1 MKKSKMRNPLLHIA
15 ILESSR
21 IICEGLQTIL
31 YQSDLDCR
39 VHRSET
45 LEELSE
51 LLETTSVDIL
61 IANPLQFVNREKEIR
76 KIRKLHP
83 SMSIAGIDFGVIQ
96 KQSMVTDISFT
107 LYDSA
112 EHIIHALSKL
122 GKKNQSAALQK
133 NEDDN
138 LTKREIEVL
147 TGLVNGLMNKEI
159 ADSLNISIHTVV
171 RHRKNI
177 TMKTGIRSQSG
188 LTIYAISKKIVS
200 IEDIEI

>member
-1 MKKSKMRNPLLHIA
+1 MRKPSLHIA
-15 ILESSR
+15 ILEPSR
-21 IICEGLQTIL
+21 IISEGLQTVL

-39 VHRSET
+39 IHRTET
-45 LEELSE
+45 LEEFTE
-51 LLETTSVDIL
+51 LLETVPVDIL
-61 IANPLQFVNREKEIR
+61 IANPLQFVNREKEVR
-76 KIRKLHP
+76 KIRKQYSSL
-83 SMSIAGIDFGVIQ
+83 SVAGIDYGIIQ
-96 KQSMVTDISFT
+96 KQSMLTDLSFT
-107 LYDSA
+107 LYDST
-112 EHIIHALSKL
+112 EHILHVLAKL
-122 GKKNQSAALQK
+122 DKQNRSAALQK

-147 TGLVNGLMNKEI
+147 TGLVNGMMNKEI
-159 ADSLNISIHTVV
+159 ADSLHISIHTVV

>member
-1 MKKSKMRNPLLHIA
+1 MRKPSLHIA
-15 ILESSR
+15 ILEPSR
-21 IICEGLQTIL
+21 IICEGLQTVL

-39 VHRSET
+39 IHRIET
-45 LEELSE
+45 LEELTE
-51 LLETTSVDIL
+51 LLETVPVDIL
-61 IANPLQFVNREKEIR
+61 ITNPLQFVNREKEVR
-76 KIRKLHP
+76 KIRKQYP
-83 SMSIAGIDFGVIQ
+83 SLSVAGIDYGIIQ
-96 KQSMVTDISFT
+96 KQSMLTDLSFT

-112 EHIIHALSKL
+112 EHIVNVLSKL
-122 GKKNQSAALQK
+122 DKQNRSAALQK

-147 TGLVNGLMNKEI
+147 TGLVNGQMNKEI

-188 LTIYAISKKIVS
+188 LTIYAISKKI
-200 IEDIEI
+200 

>member
-1 MKKSKMRNPLLHIA
+1 MPKPSLHIA
-15 ILESSR
+15 ILEPSR

-39 VHRSET
+39 IHRIET
-45 LEELSE
+45 LEEFTE
-51 LLETTSVDIL
+51 LLETVTVNIL
-61 IANPLQFVNREKEIR
+61 ITNPLQFVNREKEVR
-76 KIRKLHP
+76 KIRRQYP
-83 SMSIAGIDFGVIQ
+83 SISIAGIDYGIIQ
-96 KQSMVTDISFT
+96 KQSMLTDLSFT
-107 LYDSA
+107 LYDSS
-112 EHIIHALSKL
+112 EHIIHLLSKL
-122 GKKNQSAALQK
+122 DKQNRSYTMQK

-188 LTIYAISKKIVS
+188 LTIYAISKKIVA

>member
-1 MKKSKMRNPLLHIA
+1 MRKPSLHIA
-15 ILESSR
+15 ILEPSR
-21 IICEGLQTIL
+21 IICEGLQAIL

-39 VHRSET
+39 IHRTET
-45 LEELSE
+45 LEELIE
-51 LLETTSVDIL
+51 LLETVPVDIL
-61 IANPLQFVNREKEIR
+61 ITNPLQFVNREKEVR
-76 KIRKLHP
+76 KIRKQYP
-83 SMSIAGIDFGVIQ
+83 SLSVAGIDYGIIQ
-96 KQSMVTDISFT
+96 KQLMLTDLSFT

-112 EHIIHALSKL
+112 EHIVNVLSKL
-122 GKKNQSAALQK
+122 DKQNRSAALQK

-147 TGLVNGLMNKEI
+147 TGLVNGQMNKEI

-188 LTIYAISKKIVS
+188 LTIYAISKKIVA

>member
-1 MKKSKMRNPLLHIA
+1 MRKPSLHIA
-15 ILESSR
+15 ILEPSR
-21 IICEGLQTIL
+21 IICEGLQAIL
-31 YQSDLDCR
+31 FQSDLDCR
-39 VHRSET
+39 IHRMET
-45 LEELSE
+45 LEELTE
-51 LLETTSVDIL
+51 LLETVPVDIL
-61 IANPLQFVNREKEIR
+61 ITNPLQFVNREKEV
-76 KIRKLHP
+76 RKLRKQYP
-83 SMSIAGIDFGVIQ
+83 SLSVAGIDYGIIQ
-96 KQSMVTDISFT
+96 KQAMLADLSFT

-112 EHIIHALSKL
+112 EHIVNVLAKL
-122 GKKNQSAALQK
+122 DKQNQSATMQK

-147 TGLVNGLMNKEI
+147 TGLVNGQMNKEI

-188 LTIYAISKKIVS
+188 LTIYAISKKIVA